1 MAHVKV
7 EGLVD
12 AVLGDKGFW
21 LIETIKTKDFMMEK
35 KWKVWGTPIPP
46 FGSFVEVT
54 GEMSTKIAKNQ
65 DGTDFLT
72 AQGNRYIDSNVNFPV
87 IKVLRE
93 AEVASPDVNNEW
105 ATTPPTQAV
114 PF

>member
-7 EGLVD
+7 EGTVGAL
-12 AVLGDKGFW
+12 LGDIGFF
-21 LIETIKTKDFMMEK
+21 LIETIRTKEFMMEK
-35 KWKVWGTPIPP
+35 KWKIWGTPIPP

-54 GEMSTKIAKNQ
+54 GEMTTKIAKNS

-93 AEVASPDVNNEW
+93 AEVAAPDVNSDW
-105 ATTPPTQAV
+105 ASAPSNPAA